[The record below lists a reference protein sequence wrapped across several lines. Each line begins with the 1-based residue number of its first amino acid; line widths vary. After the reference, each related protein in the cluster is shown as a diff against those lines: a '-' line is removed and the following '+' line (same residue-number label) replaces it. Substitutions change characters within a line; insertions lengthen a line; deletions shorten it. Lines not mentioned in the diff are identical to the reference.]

1 MISIDC
7 SELTVDEQIAL
18 ASAVSDGLSGKG
30 VALIKDDQVVLD
42 TMSNDVSP
50 EVVAGL
56 VRGFASKRRGAGPYS
71 VETDGDDIAVH
82 SPDPLARAR
91 GRKDTGQLLPE
102 NLLKCPYCAFVTP
115 FQELYDVHVRSHL
128 FGV

>member
-1 MISIDC
+1 MLSIVC

-30 VALIKDDQVVLD
+30 VALIKDDLIVLD
-42 TMSNDVSP
+42 TMSETVAP
-50 EVVAGL
+50 QEVAELARRFV
-56 VRGFASKRRGAGPYS
+56 SKRKDPGLYS
-71 VETDGDDIAVH
+71 VEADGDGIAVH
-82 SPDPLARAR
+82 SPAPLARAR